1 MELLKKWRDF
11 EHWVEAETLVS
22 LSTMD
27 EETEGKIVKNEEG
40 EGEGEVKEEGE
51 GEGEVKE

>member
-27 EETEGKIVKNEEG
+27 EETEGKIVKNEE
-40 EGEGEVKEEGE
+40 
-51 GEGEVKE
+51 